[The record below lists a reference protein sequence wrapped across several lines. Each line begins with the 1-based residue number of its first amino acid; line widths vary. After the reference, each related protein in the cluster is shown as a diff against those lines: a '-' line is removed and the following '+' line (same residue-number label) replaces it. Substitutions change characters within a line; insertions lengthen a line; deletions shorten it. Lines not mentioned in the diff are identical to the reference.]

1 MRMVVKNQSHVSWR
15 SIPRHFIRSL
25 RVKFYAPFKQREFI
39 DHVGSEEKH
48 TVLTQI
54 WNAEEHLSLIV
65 LLYTLYHLK
74 CPIVYN
80 SRFNRVTSYTWK
92 PVRLQYNKKKPSSH
106 TVFFKCFNCFLLL
119 LLSSTA
125 ISTREKRK
133 RQKFRL
139 RWITLICINLSLI
152 ALNPPHWLKNNSSR
166 HTRCTI
172 HFRMGLND
180 GSREGWMLYVNGT
193 TPVMKCCTQDQDMG
207 PVNLCH
213 LSNKY
218 WTTHTTVSRCI
229 KKSLHFG

>member
-1 MRMVVKNQSHVSWR
+1 MEPLLPSWTVNLEGLSALVWHTFSIRLTYNSGQNYTKPITMRMVVKNQSHVSWR

-92 PVRLQYNKKKPSSH
+92 PVRLQYN
-106 TVFFKCFNCFLLL
+106 T
-119 LLSSTA
+119 
-125 ISTREKRK
+125 
-133 RQKFRL
+133 
-139 RWITLICINLSLI
+139 
-152 ALNPPHWLKNNSSR
+152 
-166 HTRCTI
+166 
-172 HFRMGLND
+172 
-180 GSREGWMLYVNGT
+180 
-193 TPVMKCCTQDQDMG
+193 
-207 PVNLCH
+207 
-213 LSNKY
+213 
-218 WTTHTTVSRCI
+218 
-229 KKSLHFG
+229 KSLHLIQFSSSASTAFFFFFFLHLLFPRERRGKDKSFG